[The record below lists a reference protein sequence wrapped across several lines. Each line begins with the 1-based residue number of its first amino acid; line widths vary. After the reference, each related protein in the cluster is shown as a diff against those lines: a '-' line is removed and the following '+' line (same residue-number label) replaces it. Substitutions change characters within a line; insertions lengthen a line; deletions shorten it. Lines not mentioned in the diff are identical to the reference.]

1 MIEHLLHRMGG
12 MLIALL
18 VVSFITFA
26 ALSAA
31 PGDAAEGLVGDYA
44 SQEQLTALR
53 QEMGL
58 DAPLLIRY
66 THFLSNLVTR
76 GDLGR
81 SLMSGRPVSELLA
94 ERLPYTL
101 LLALTASCL
110 ATALGM
116 LIGAVAALRAGG
128 WFDAVIMG
136 STMLG
141 LAVPTFW
148 SALLLIMLFSLK
160 LRWLPVV
167 GAGSLKHL
175 LLPVLTLAL
184 PTEAVVARLMRSGIL
199 DALGSEYVRT
209 ARAKGL
215 PPWRVLTVHVLR
227 NSLIPLVTVLGVHL
241 GYLLSGSFIVET
253 IFGWPGLGRLTVNAI
268 FDRDYPVVL
277 GAALTIAA
285 MYLVVN
291 FWVDMVQGWLDPRVG
306 HAAV

>member
-1 MIEHLLHRMGG
+1 MAMIEHLLRRTGG

-101 LLALTASCL
+101 LLALTATCL
-110 ATALGM
+110 ATVLGM

-128 WFDAVIMG
+128 WLDAVIMG
-136 STMLG
+136 STMVG

-184 PTEAVVARLMRSGIL
+184 PTEAIVARLMRSGLL

-215 PPWRVLTVHVLR
+215 PPWRVFHPVAHCWVL
-227 NSLIPLVTVLGVHL
+227 V
-241 GYLLSGSFIVET
+241 
-253 IFGWPGLGRLTVNAI
+253 
-268 FDRDYPVVL
+268 
-277 GAALTIAA
+277 
-285 MYLVVN
+285 M
-291 FWVDMVQGWLDPRVG
+291 
-306 HAAV
+306 